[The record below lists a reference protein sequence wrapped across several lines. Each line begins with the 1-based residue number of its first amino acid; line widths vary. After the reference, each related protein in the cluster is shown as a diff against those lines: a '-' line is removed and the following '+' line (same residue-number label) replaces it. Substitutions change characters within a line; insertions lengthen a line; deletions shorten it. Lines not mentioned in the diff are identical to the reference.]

1 VTELDIRTILG
12 LLAVL
17 NIFLSVVMVLYWRTQ
32 KVYPGFG
39 LWTLCNASVA
49 LMWVLFFLRGHIP
62 MGVSIVLPNLLASLA
77 LVLRLEGLR
86 RFLGRARF
94 DYRMLALPALVLVL
108 QLVLTFVH
116 DDAYART
123 AVITWS
129 VGVVVWVMAALVLA
143 RASGAN
149 RFTYS
154 VIGLMWL
161 LYGLLNITRGVY
173 WLVVA
178 QGSPL
183 LEPGMVNELY
193 YTATMVFDIG
203 WTVVFFTM
211 NHQRT
216 AIDLAAAQTVAET
229 ARDQL
234 ADIVAF
240 LPDATFAVDSERRVI
255 AWNRAA
261 EELIGLPASDVMGRP
276 YAESVAPAL
285 GEQRP
290 ILLDLALDPGMPV
303 PGHYA
308 AVARDGDRVSAE
320 VDPVDF
326 SGRRFSVLGT
336 ASPLRNA
343 SGEIVGAIESVKDIS
358 ALKRAER
365 ERSELLRRILE
376 SQRLKSLGAMAGGIS
391 HDYNNLLAIIIGNLE
406 MAEGVQQ
413 GFDQA
418 GFLEAAKQAA
428 LRAAELTEHMR
439 AYARGGSIKPGPM
452 DLAGFVAESSEVL
465 RRALKDGLSLEFALE
480 PTPPVLGDRAA
491 MLQVLTVLLTNAA
504 EALEGK
510 NGTITVATGAA
521 DCDEQCIARSHLTE
535 RPAPGRFAYLKV
547 TDMGVGMSRETL
559 DRMFDPF
566 FTTKF
571 PGRGLGLSAASGIVA
586 AHRGVIVVDSTPDEG
601 TSFTVYIPAAEAS
614 GSPS

>member
-1 VTELDIRTILG
+1 VTELDIRTMLG

-17 NIFLSVVMVLYWRTQ
+17 NIFLSLVMVLYWRTQ

-39 LWTLCNASVA
+39 LWTLCNISVG
-49 LMWVLFFLRGHIP
+49 LMWVLFFLRGRIP
-62 MGVSIVLPNLLASLA
+62 LGVAIVLPNLLASLA
-77 LVLRLEGLR
+77 LILRLEGLR

-94 DYRMLALPALVLVL
+94 DFRMLALPALVLVL
-108 QLVLTFVH
+108 QLVLTYAH
-116 DDAYART
+116 DNVYART
-123 AVITWS
+123 AVTTLS
-129 VGVVVWVMAALVLA
+129 VGLVVSVMAALVFV

-149 RFTYS
+149 RFTYA

-161 LYGLLNITRGVY
+161 LYGLFNVSRGVY
-173 WLVVA
+173 WLVVD
-178 QGSPL
+178 QGNPL

-193 YTATMVFDIG
+193 YTATMLFDIG
-203 WTVVFFTM
+203 WTVVFVTM

-216 AIDLAAAQTVAET
+216 ALELAGAQVAAET

-261 EELIGLPASDVMGRP
+261 EELIGLFAADVMGRS

-290 ILLDLALDPGMPV
+290 ILLDLALDPDMPV
-303 PGHYA
+303 PSHYA
-308 AVARDGDRVSAE
+308 AVARDGDKVSAE
-320 VDPVDF
+320 VDPIEF
-326 SGRRFSVLGT
+326 SGRRFSVWGT

-343 SGEIVGAIESVKDIS
+343 NGQIVGAIESIKDITDI
-358 ALKRAER
+358 KRAER

-376 SQRLKSLGAMAGGIS
+376 SQRLESLGAMAGGIS

-406 MAEGVQQ
+406 MAEGTQQ
-413 GFDQA
+413 GYDQDTYL
-418 GFLEAAKQAA
+418 GAAKRAA
-428 LRAAELTEHMR
+428 MRAAELTEYMR
-439 AYARGGSIKPGPM
+439 AYARGGSIIPAPL

-465 RRALKDGLSLEFALE
+465 RRVVREGNSLELALE
-480 PTPPVLGDRAA
+480 ATPAILGDRAA
-491 MLQVLTVLLTNAA
+491 MLQVLTVLVTNAA
-504 EALEGK
+504 EAMEGK
-510 NGTITVATGAA
+510 KGAITVVTGAM
-521 DCDEQCIARSHLTE
+521 DCDDRCIARSHLTE
-535 RPAPGRFAYLKV
+535 KPAPGRFAYLRV
-547 TDMGVGMSRETL
+547 TDTGAGMSQETL

-571 PGRGLGLSAASGIVA
+571 PGRGLGLSAVSGLVA
-586 AHRGVIVVDSTPDEG
+586 AHGGAIVVDSTPDEG
-601 TSFTVYIPAAEAS
+601 TIFTVLIPAACS
-614 GSPS
+614 GD